1 VKDLRFLVPA
11 LLFTLATTLAA
22 QTEAPSTTATPPS
35 RAWQRRIDNTF
46 VFVLNPLG
54 IMDSVDVTWTKPINH
69 RLDLLHKDAHV
80 AVGVI
85 NRVAPAFL
93 RVGPWFEY
101 SPLSIIDLRV
111 GVEPIYYFG
120 TFKAF
125 LPFESAS
132 ANFDDEVIQA
142 RQGEAA
148 HGFAGRVYFSP
159 ALKARAGAVVARVRA
174 ELAYYKAQK
183 AGEPFFYEPVLDTLV
198 RAEGSTVLTLEAL
211 ALREFELGRGQ
222 KLLLG
227 PVYDLTSVSEAS
239 VNRKQDI
246 GLIAAWSKSGAFH
259 ALKDPSVAAKV
270 VYFLQDPVRRHEP
283 AAFFTFAFGF

>member
-54 IMDSVDVTWTKPINH
+54 IMASVDVTWTKPINH
-69 RLDLLHKDAHV
+69 RLDLLHKDAQV